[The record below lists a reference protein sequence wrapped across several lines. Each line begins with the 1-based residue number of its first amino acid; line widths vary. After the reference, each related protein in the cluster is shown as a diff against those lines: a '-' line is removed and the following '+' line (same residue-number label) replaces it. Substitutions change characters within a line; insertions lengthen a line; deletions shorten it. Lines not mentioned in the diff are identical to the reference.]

1 MTPQMQPQWLCS
13 SPWGPVGVPPQVATT
28 ASSKVAKNKLSA
40 KSKNEKKKTKNKKNV
55 KRVSGIKDKSNSGPD
70 AQISGEDP
78 GMMAK
83 FVEAKARRLS
93 DGDLTSV
100 PFVSEA
106 LHGEAAE
113 VHAAVTK
120 FLVLDADCHG
130 QALSLWPAPLLS
142 AFPEFHTSSKPR
154 LDLVLVSLVMM
165 CRRNRSSGCAVH
177 DFIEY
182 SAGSAMLTKQCLLK
196 NLDGIALDKC
206 LMVEHD
212 NTTPEGLRLWSIELA
227 KTKLG
232 ALTWFGTQCSSF
244 SALCMNNSQRWAE
257 NLFLGDVTREF
268 VRYGNC
274 QMVITALLMLVSF
287 WCGNVPV
294 LEQPLNST
302 MPLCPPL
309 ATVLRFVKATRVVTW
324 HKAFGAKT
332 KKPLQILS
340 SSDMIG
346 ALRRPMPS
354 GKSDVLARRGDG
366 GTFSGIKKKL
376 VASQAYTPL
385 FGIAV
390 ADMIAASFGRTVAE

>member
-1 MTPQMQPQWLCS
+1 MTPQMQPQWVSS
-13 SPWGPVGVPPQVATT
+13 SPWGQVGVPPQVATT

-40 KSKNEKKKTKNKKNV
+40 KSKNEKKKKKKKKNKKNV
-55 KRVSGIKDKSNSGPD
+55 TRVSGIKDKSNSGPD

-93 DGDLTSV
+93 DGDLTSA

-113 VHAAVTK
+113 VRAPVTK

-130 QALSLWPAPLLS
+130 QALSLWPALLLS
-142 AFPEFHTSSKPR
+142 AFPEFHTNSKPR

-177 DFIEY
+177 DFIEC

-196 NLDGIALDKC
+196 DLDGIALDKC

-244 SALCMNNSQRWAE
+244 SALCVNNSQRW
-257 NLFLGDVTREF
+257 
-268 VRYGNC
+268 
-274 QMVITALLMLVSF
+274 Q
-287 WCGNVPV
+287 
-294 LEQPLNST
+294 
-302 MPLCPPL
+302 
-309 ATVLRFVKATRVVTW
+309 
-324 HKAFGAKT
+324 
-332 KKPLQILS
+332 
-340 SSDMIG
+340 
-346 ALRRPMPS
+346 
-354 GKSDVLARRGDG
+354 
-366 GTFSGIKKKL
+366 
-376 VASQAYTPL
+376 
-385 FGIAV
+385 
-390 ADMIAASFGRTVAE
+390 RTCYWAM